1 MTSARGDS
9 DGGVDG
15 GVDGDRDDGGGPSQ
29 PKLWRPT
36 GGQVALSLG
45 ALALAAGLIAV
56 VLPKAAGTNWTEAV
70 DVLGRLRPLDVLLI
84 TGLWAA
90 GLWLYT
96 FVYTGSMP
104 GISHSK
110 ALALNLTGSLVSN
123 LLPFGGAAGVANT
136 YALTFS
142 WGFSGVATSLMV
154 LVSGLAN
161 LVMRLLLVLVGL
173 VALQLTSTNLSAAGG
188 RITGGTVLA
197 TAAVTVVVIGMLFSS
212 RFAAAVGSL
221 GDGVLRGLLRLFR
234 RPQRSLS
241 FRESAVDMQRRAM
254 PLLRRGWP
262 AVAFGMIAYYAT
274 ETIFFGIALHALGA
288 EISWLEIVAAFAL
301 SRVLTSATVTPSGV
315 GISEVGTAA
324 ALVLFGTP
332 PAVAA
337 AGVLILG
344 FYTYLVEIPA
354 GFAGWVWVAAM
365 RRWRVRG
372 SQPGDEAQSGGV
384 TAGS

>member
-15 GVDGDRDDGGGPSQ
+15 DRDDGGGPPQ

-154 LVSGLAN
+154 LVSGLVN

-221 GDGVLRGLLRLFR
+221 GDVVLRGLLRLFR

-354 GFAGWVWVAAM
+354 GIAGWIWVASM
-365 RRWRVRG
+365 RRWRVRA
-372 SQPGDEAQSGGV
+372 SPPGDEAPSGGV